1 MHIRKYGNI
10 TFTSPQRYESGGI
23 HPYHHEILYISSGEI
38 QLTWMNH
45 VYETK
50 GPALFF
56 MTPNT
61 PHQLTK
67 LSTQYSFLFIE
78 AEMQH
83 DPFLSLSE
91 IIRWNELQVEMQ
103 SPSYALSAVIQA
115 MNMIRNHFE
124 SELSVDSGLLNRLVA
139 AEMQKVVVLVRHIV
153 SLALYASTKPDK
165 KERRDADGGKSE
177 TEEAVEQLMH
187 FMESY
192 YRENITMKDLT
203 DRIHLNP
210 SYLIRVFKQMKGMTP
225 FQYLNSLRM
234 NAALSHLSCTDLS
247 IQDIVKLTG
256 YQSIHYF
263 SRVFK
268 NTYGVSP
275 SQWRLNGCKME
286 SEG

>member
-23 HPYHHEILYISSGEI
+23 HPNHHEILYISSGEI

-45 VYETK
+45 VYETR

-61 PHQLTK
+61 PHQLVK
-67 LSTQYSFLFIE
+67 LSTQYSFLFME
-78 AEMQH
+78 ADMQH

-91 IIRWNELQVEMQ
+91 IIRWNEMQSDMQ
-103 SPSYALSAVIQA
+103 SPSYAFSAVIQT
-115 MNMIRNHFE
+115 MNLIRNHVE

-139 AEMQKVVVLVRHIV
+139 AEVQKVVVLVRHIV
-153 SLALYASTKPDK
+153 SMSLYAGAKSDK
-165 KERRDADGGKSE
+165 KGKGEPDGAKSE

-225 FQYLNSLRM
+225 RITSSGLAFTTAWITKR
-234 NAALSHLSCTDLS
+234 LSP
-247 IQDIVKLTG
+247 TG
-256 YQSIHYF
+256 GGISAH
-263 SRVFK
+263 STSSMK
-268 NTYGVSP
+268 
-275 SQWRLNGCKME
+275 
-286 SEG
+286 